1 MDTPTFTDDRPFAAV
16 ESALE
21 AEIKNLVALAKH
33 VSSPSL
39 APQIEDNF
47 VRQASSPTLAP
58 QIEDNFVR
66 QASSPTL
73 APQIENNAG
82 RIMSSVA
89 RLTSNSIQELEGL
102 KSELQKLQ
110 EFLSSEVG
118 RVQQEIESALA
129 GITIIVE
136 TIAPWKNMASV
147 TPPIIARTVR
157 ARPPTNVEATQSR
170 DGERGSFA
178 ASPSSNRT

>member
-16 ESALE
+16 ESDLE
-21 AEIKNLVALAKH
+21 TEIKNLALAKH
-33 VSSPSL
+33 VSSPGL
-39 APQIEDNF
+39 PPQM
-47 VRQASSPTLAP
+47 QG
-58 QIEDNFVR
+58 
-66 QASSPTL
+66 SSPTL

-82 RIMSSVA
+82 RITSSVA

-170 DGERGSFA
+170 DGEHGSFA

>member
-1 MDTPTFTDDRPFAAV
+1 MDTPTFTDDRPFASV
-16 ESALE
+16 ESDFE
-21 AEIKNLVALAKH
+21 TEIKNLALAKH

-39 APQIEDNF
+39 PPQM
-47 VRQASSPTLAP
+47 QG
-58 QIEDNFVR
+58 
-66 QASSPTL
+66 SSPTL

-82 RIMSSVA
+82 RITSSVA
-89 RLTSNSIQELEGL
+89 RLTSSSIQELEGL

-170 DGERGSFA
+170 DGERDSFA

>member
-1 MDTPTFTDDRPFAAV
+1 MDTPTFSDDKPFAAV

-21 AEIKNLVALAKH
+21 AEIKNLAKQG
-33 VSSPSL
+33 SSPSL
-39 APQIEDNF
+39 PI
-47 VRQASSPTLAP
+47 
-58 QIEDNFVR
+58 
-66 QASSPTL
+66 SSPTL
-73 APQIENNAG
+73 APQIENNAD
-82 RIMSSVA
+82 RITSSVA

-136 TIAPWKNMASV
+136 TIAPWKSMASV
-147 TPPIIARTVR
+147 TPPNIARSAR

-170 DGERGSFA
+170 VGERGSFA
-178 ASPSSNRT
+178 ASQSPNRT

>member
-1 MDTPTFTDDRPFAAV
+1 MDTPTFSDDRPFADV

-21 AEIKNLVALAKH
+21 AEIKNLALAKH

-39 APQIEDNF
+39 PPQM
-47 VRQASSPTLAP
+47 QG
-58 QIEDNFVR
+58 
-66 QASSPTL
+66 SSPTL
-73 APQIENNAG
+73 APQIENNAT
-82 RIMSSVA
+82 RITSSVA
-89 RLTSNSIQELEGL
+89 RFTSNSIQELEGL

>member
-16 ESALE
+16 ESDLE
-21 AEIKNLVALAKH
+21 AEIKNLALAKH

-39 APQIEDNF
+39 PPQM
-47 VRQASSPTLAP
+47 QGSSPT
-58 QIEDNFVR
+58 V
-66 QASSPTL
+66 

-82 RIMSSVA
+82 RITSSVA

-102 KSELQKLQ
+102 KSELQK
-110 EFLSSEVG
+110 FLSSEVG

>member
-1 MDTPTFTDDRPFAAV
+1 MDTPTFSDDRPFASM

-21 AEIKNLVALAKH
+21 AEIKNLAKQG
-33 VSSPSL
+33 SSPSL
-39 APQIEDNF
+39 SPQT
-47 VRQASSPTLAP
+47 QG
-58 QIEDNFVR
+58 
-66 QASSPTL
+66 SSPTL
-73 APQIENNAG
+73 APQIENNAE
-82 RIMSSVA
+82 RITSSVA

-136 TIAPWKNMASV
+136 TIAPWKSMASV
-147 TPPIIARTVR
+147 TPPNIARSVR

-170 DGERGSFA
+170 VGERGSFV
-178 ASPSSNRT
+178 ASPSLNRT

>member
-16 ESALE
+16 ESDLE
-21 AEIKNLVALAKH
+21 TEIKNLALAKH

-39 APQIEDNF
+39 PPQM
-47 VRQASSPTLAP
+47 QG
-58 QIEDNFVR
+58 
-66 QASSPTL
+66 SSPTL

-82 RIMSSVA
+82 RITSSVA

-102 KSELQKLQ
+102 KFELQKLQ

-118 RVQQEIESALA
+118 RVQQEIESALS

>member
-16 ESALE
+16 ESDLE
-21 AEIKNLVALAKH
+21 TEIKNLALARH

-39 APQIEDNF
+39 PPQM
-47 VRQASSPTLAP
+47 QGSSPTLAP
-58 QIEDNFVR
+58 QID
-66 QASSPTL
+66 
-73 APQIENNAG
+73 NNAG
-82 RIMSSVA
+82 RITSSVA

>member
-16 ESALE
+16 ESDLE
-21 AEIKNLVALAKH
+21 AEIKNLALAKH

-39 APQIEDNF
+39 PPQM
-47 VRQASSPTLAP
+47 QGSSPT
-58 QIEDNFVR
+58 I
-66 QASSPTL
+66 

-82 RIMSSVA
+82 RITSSVA

-102 KSELQKLQ
+102 KFELQKLQ

>member
-1 MDTPTFTDDRPFAAV
+1 MDTPTFTDDRSFAAV
-16 ESALE
+16 ESDLE
-21 AEIKNLVALAKH
+21 TEIKNLALAKH

-39 APQIEDNF
+39 PPQM
-47 VRQASSPTLAP
+47 QGSSPT
-58 QIEDNFVR
+58 I
-66 QASSPTL
+66 

-82 RIMSSVA
+82 RITSSVA

-110 EFLSSEVG
+110 EFLSFEVG

>member
-16 ESALE
+16 ESDLE
-21 AEIKNLVALAKH
+21 TEIKNLALAKH

-39 APQIEDNF
+39 PPQM
-47 VRQASSPTLAP
+47 QGSSPTLAP
-58 QIEDNFVR
+58 K
-66 QASSPTL
+66 
-73 APQIENNAG
+73 IENNAG
-82 RIMSSVA
+82 RITSSVA

-147 TPPIIARTVR
+147 RPPIIARTVR

>member
-1 MDTPTFTDDRPFAAV
+1 MDTPTFSHDRPFAAV
-16 ESALE
+16 ESSLE
-21 AEIKNLVALAKH
+21 AEIKNLVNQG
-33 VSSPSL
+33 SSPSL
-39 APQIEDNF
+39 TPQM
-47 VRQASSPTLAP
+47 QGSSPT
-58 QIEDNFVR
+58 V
-66 QASSPTL
+66 
-73 APQIENNAG
+73 APQIENNAE
-82 RIMSSVA
+82 RITSSVA

-136 TIAPWKNMASV
+136 TIAPWKSMASV
-147 TPPIIARTVR
+147 TPPNIARSPR

-170 DGERGSFA
+170 VGERGSFA